1 MATLTSPV
9 EEQNIV
15 NRFADY
21 VPPAANQ
28 NIVYHTG
35 SVPFSEFATSYFGG
49 NSSGRALGIS
59 GASIKNNGE
68 LIDASGIQD
77 TLEAETFN
85 YTSIRNL
92 RAQLNVTSSGGS
104 PYNTGSKPTPGIITD
119 VTGIAYLNTGYRIAL
134 GARSVNL
141 QTGQLIDDS
150 ILEQKFAD
158 LRTKYN
164 TARGTTETITI
175 PVCHASCHSNCHS
188 SRGRR

>member
-21 VPPAANQ
+21 VPPAANTG
-28 NIVYHTG
+28 IVYHTG
-35 SVPFSEFATSYFGG
+35 SVPFSEFSTSFFGG

-59 GASIKNNGE
+59 GANIKNNGE

-77 TLEAETFN
+77 TLENETFN

-92 RAQLNVTSSGGS
+92 RAKLNVTGTGG
-104 PYNTGSKPTPGIITD
+104 NTGSRPTAGIIAD
-119 VTGIAYLNTGYRIAL
+119 VTGMAYLNTSYRQTL
-134 GARSVNL
+134 GTRSVNL

-150 ILEQKFAD
+150 VLEQKFAD

-164 TARGTTETITI
+164 SARSNTATITV

>member
-35 SVPFSEFATSYFGG
+35 SVPFAEFATSYFGG

-59 GASIKNNGE
+59 GANIKNNGE

-92 RAQLNVTSSGGS
+92 RAQLNVTGSGG
-104 PYNTGSKPTPGIITD
+104 NTGSRSTPGIITD
-119 VTGIAYLNTGYRIAL
+119 VTGMAYLNTSYRQTL
-134 GARSVNL
+134 GTRSVNL
-141 QTGQLIDDS
+141 QTGQLIDDAV
-150 ILEQKFAD
+150 LEQKFND
-158 LRTKYN
+158 LRNKYN
-164 TARGTTETITI
+164 TARANTETITI
-175 PVCHASCHSNCHS
+175 PVCHASCHSSCHS

>member
-21 VPPAANQ
+21 VPPAAN
-28 NIVYHTG
+28 TG
-35 SVPFSEFATSYFGG
+35 INYGTNSVPFGEMSTSFFGG
-49 NSSGRALGIS
+49 TTGGRSIGIN
-59 GASIKNNGE
+59 GNSIKNNGE

-85 YTSIRNL
+85 YTAIRTL

-104 PYNTGSKPTPGIITD
+104 PYNTGTRPTPGIIID
-119 VTGIAYLNTGYRIAL
+119 VTGIAFLNTSYRQTL

-141 QTGQLIDDS
+141 QTGDLINDG
-150 ILEQKFAD
+150 ILEQKFSD
-158 LRTKYN
+158 LRNKYN
-164 TARGTTETITI
+164 TARGTSQTITVN
-175 PVCHASCHSNCHS
+175 VCHASCHSSCHG